1 MTARFSLAKLVLTL
15 VGATG
20 FVVLSLWMIG
30 RPDFSDTAKFFCV
43 VGVAFF
49 GAVALYA
56 ARSLFDRRPV
66 LVIDA
71 RSVFDRRSMD
81 VPIPWTEVRGIAT
94 VTLRNRE
101 FYYLDIGE
109 PADRFTRG
117 AIKRWLLN
125 VNQNYGPGV
134 TVSPHSLDVKPA
146 EVREALARFA
156 PVT

>member
-1 MTARFSLAKLVLTL
+1 MSARFSLGKLLLTL
-15 VGATG
+15 AGAIG
-20 FVVLSLWMIG
+20 FVVLCLWMIS
-30 RPDFSDTAKFFCV
+30 RPDFGDTVKFFCV

-56 ARSLFDRRPV
+56 AGSLFDRRPV

-71 RSVFDRRSMD
+71 ETIFDRRSMD
-81 VPIPWTEVRGIAT
+81 QPIPWADVRGIAT
-94 VTLRNRE
+94 VTMRNRD

-125 VNQNYGPGV
+125 INQNYGPGV

-146 EVREALARFA
+146 AVREALARFA
-156 PVT
+156 PGA

>member
-1 MTARFSLAKLVLTL
+1 MVARFSLVKLLLTL
-15 VGATG
+15 AGAIG

-56 ARSLFDRRPV
+56 AGSLFDRRPV

-71 RSVFDRRSMD
+71 QAIFDRRSMD
-81 VPIPWTEVRGIAT
+81 TPIPWAEVRGIAT

-117 AIKRWLLN
+117 APKRWLLN